1 MYFTLIIQS
10 IATLHLLERVAMHVH
25 ARTSRRRAYTAVYTD
40 RATYMHK
47 ARKNTS
53 ASGYRKFC
61 ACVGLVGRVDG
72 LELWIAVEDDRLVGT
87 RSVRRALAGENLF
100 VTGGAGTGKTET
112 LKRIF
117 RSLRAVHRQQR
128 ESAVWLT
135 AMSGPAAWRLGG
147 ITLASFVAGRGSCDG
162 GSRR

>member
-1 MYFTLIIQS
+1 MRTVGQKLLGNGYCNRRFLQS
-10 IATLHLLERVAMHVH
+10 IATLHLLV
-25 ARTSRRRAYTAVYTD
+25 
-40 RATYMHK
+40 
-47 ARKNTS
+47 
-53 ASGYRKFC
+53 
-61 ACVGLVGRVDG
+61 VDG